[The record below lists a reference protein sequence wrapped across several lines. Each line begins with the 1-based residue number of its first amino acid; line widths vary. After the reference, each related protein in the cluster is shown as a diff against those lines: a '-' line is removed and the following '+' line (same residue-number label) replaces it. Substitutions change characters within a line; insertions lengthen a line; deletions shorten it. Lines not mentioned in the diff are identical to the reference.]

1 MVIKKANK
9 KHTVE
14 TVADLIK
21 PSKKYLYKCN
31 CIYCNGKKLILALR
45 KNIRKAKV
53 CGNVKFLE
61 KIKKIQL
68 KQKERKNQLLQM

>member
-21 PSKKYLYKCN
+21 PFKKYLYKCN
-31 CIYCNGKKLILALR
+31 CVYCNGKKADSHTQE
-45 KNIRKAKV
+45 NIRKAKV
-53 CGNVKFLE
+53 CENVKFLE